1 MKIDLKDV
9 AQGLSNASVIRAR
22 FGQQSDALVG
32 HLTTALGG
40 RNEARKF
47 LHSTAETYSGLL
59 PEIDDWLRGR
69 DRMKSTIDDAVT
81 KTMQG
86 VATQAILIQVAPIIL
101 LASESEV
108 REGDSDFERYS
119 ELKSTIN
126 YILTF
131 AINNNIELF
140 GDVGVIVDYNS
151 ELHSTADGR
160 IPTEASVFVLR
171 SGVRRRR
178 VDGGFDILMFSHA
191 EVKQDLDH
199 VMLPPGVDPR
209 GSGLLCCLTNRFNLL
224 R

>member
-1 MKIDLKDV
+1 
-9 AQGLSNASVIRAR
+9 
-22 FGQQSDALVG
+22 
-32 HLTTALGG
+32 
-40 RNEARKF
+40 
-47 LHSTAETYSGLL
+47 
-59 PEIDDWLRGR
+59 
-69 DRMKSTIDDAVT
+69 MKSTIDDAVT

-101 LASESEV
+101 LTSESEV

-119 ELKSTIN
+119 ELKSIIN

-199 VMLPPGVDPR
+199 VMLPPGVDPT
-209 GSGLLCCLTNRFNLL
+209 GSGLSIGNVLLLYLAWLTDLAHRALDDL
-224 R
+224 RERGGIPIRCFETRPQVR